1 VVSYVKDV
9 HPIKSE
15 YTFCRQLK
23 LEKQH
28 PEIENVHH
36 KYKDIHPTIGNI
48 YFADEYTLEKQTV
61 KNIHYMHEKYTSY
74 AMQQQKL
81 TIQRST

>member
-1 VVSYVKDV
+1 MYILSINIVQYFVVSYVKDV

-48 YFADEYTLEKQTV
+48 YFADEYTLGKTD
-61 KNIHYMHEKYTSY
+61 S
-74 AMQQQKL
+74 
-81 TIQRST
+81 